1 MSMLINS
8 FAIFTT
14 LLDIDK
20 LLSYTVE
27 AIVMDILWP
36 TLGQPATAAAGHRF
50 HLSHS
55 YSKTHHH
62 DRTAKLSAI
71 PWVHSCFLLTN

>member
-20 LLSYTVE
+20 LLSYTGE

-36 TLGQPATAAAGHRF
+36 TLGQPATGAAYSI
-50 HLSHS
+50 LHS
-55 YSKTHHH
+55 
-62 DRTAKLSAI
+62 KLQPGI
-71 PWVHSCFLLTN
+71 SCI